1 MQLRILEAQAPITH
15 VYFSRIINKS
25 YSTPI
30 NIIIKNIV
38 HGTHVMQGASRECT
52 KHSIL
57 ELSQPKRLHAEK
69 ITNREQAVW
78 TTWTLFYSIWF
89 SGLYHPLADYLTQPR
104 CLLQREVDRALKV
117 LSHLIVQANYSPS
130 QYPAFYCGSFAFFL
144 ACLWRKGRKC
154 DNTAICIQLSSSWKA
169 FCGFFQ
175 PERKVLI
182 VSCLYLKMTSLIGFY
197 LQVLES
203 TVVLEACGKD
213 FCCAESLFAAPGNC
227 STTFPQACQGELA
240 GVCYLHTTA
249 LCWRVS

>member
-89 SGLYHPLADYLTQPR
+89 FGFYHPLAEYLTQPR
-104 CLLQREVDRALKV
+104 CLLQREVDRVLKV

-130 QYPAFYCGSFAFFL
+130 QYPAFYCGRFAFFWP
-144 ACLWRKGRKC
+144 ASEEKGGNVITQPFVSSWVPPERPFVG
-154 DNTAICIQLSSSWKA
+154 SSS
-169 FCGFFQ
+169 Q
-175 PERKVLI
+175 RER
-182 VSCLYLKMTSLIGFY
+182 YSL
-197 LQVLES
+197 LA
-203 TVVLEACGKD
+203 ACI
-213 FCCAESLFAAPGNC
+213 
-227 STTFPQACQGELA
+227 
-240 GVCYLHTTA
+240 
-249 LCWRVS
+249 WRWPLW